1 MRVTS
6 RGVNLYG
13 FIAIALMLVMVGVV
27 FFRVVPRSWH
37 FPLFAVALT
46 LFMIRIA
53 LRLVL
58 ARQQRLEADISR
70 PFPVHRGDDPHQCV
84 IAALVTAGSFNRH
97 DIAGTLD
104 HAHHGAVP

>member
-1 MRVTS
+1 MRITS

-58 ARQQRLEADISR
+58 ARQKRLEDEERSKAR
-70 PFPVHRGDDPHQCV
+70 EGDGG
-84 IAALVTAGSFNRH
+84 AG
-97 DIAGTLD
+97 AGNDANAT
-104 HAHHGAVP
+104 HN

>member
-13 FIAIALMLVMVGVV
+13 FIAIALMLIMVGIV

-58 ARQQRLEADISR
+58 ARQQRLEKEERAKERES
-70 PFPVHRGDDPHQCV
+70 VGGTGAGDDAN
-84 IAALVTAGSFNRH
+84 AAQH
-97 DIAGTLD
+97 
-104 HAHHGAVP
+104 